1 MTLILFSVAAIIL
14 IIIILIMVRTAFLDI
29 VVEKNLFFEDFPDTF
44 GTISI
49 FFISD
54 IHRRTV
60 SAKVIDEVRRKAD
73 IVIVGGDMTEKG
85 VPFER
90 VERNIV
96 KLREIGPLYFVW
108 GNNDYET
115 DYHMLDAIL
124 LKHGVKILDNTSFAF
139 ESDQGE
145 KMELL
150 GIDDIAM
157 KKDRLDLALSETDHA
172 AFKILVSHNPLVS
185 EQIKGEDHIRL
196 ILSGHTHGGQI
207 RFFGFGPYELGG
219 IKKVKETILLTSNGY
234 GTTTI
239 PLRLGAKPE
248 THLLHLKKFSTNN
261 S

>member
-1 MTLILFSVAAIIL
+1 MTIMLFSAAAIIL
-14 IIIILIMVRTAFLDI
+14 MILILFMARTARLDI
-29 VVEKNLFFEDFPDTF
+29 VVEKDLFFEDFPETF

-54 IHRRTV
+54 IHRRIV
-60 SAKVIDEVRRKAD
+60 SERIVNEVRGKAD
-73 IVIVGGDMTEKG
+73 IVIIGGDLTEKG

-90 VERNIV
+90 IEHNLVT
-96 KLREIGPLYFVW
+96 LREIGPLYFIW

-115 DYHMLDAIL
+115 DYHMLDATLI
-124 LKHGVKILDNTSFAF
+124 KHDVKIIDNAFCTF

-157 KKDRLDLALSETDHA
+157 ERDRLDQALSETDPA

-185 EQIKGEDHIRL
+185 KQLKEEYQIRL
-196 ILSGHTHGGQI
+196 VLSGHTHGGQI
-207 RFFGFGPYELGG
+207 RFFGYGPYELGG
-219 IKKVKETILLTSNGY
+219 IKKAGETILLTSNGY

-239 PLRLGAKPE
+239 PLRLGATPE
-248 THLLHLKKFSTNN
+248 THLLHLKKIIP
-261 S
+261 